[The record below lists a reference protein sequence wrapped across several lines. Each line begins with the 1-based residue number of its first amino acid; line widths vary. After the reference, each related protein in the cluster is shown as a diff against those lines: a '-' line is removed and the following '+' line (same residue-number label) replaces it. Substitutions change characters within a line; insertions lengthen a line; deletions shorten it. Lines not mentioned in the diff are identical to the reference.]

1 MRFGPI
7 EGNDAEEGCRFMT
20 AKRTVALTGAARG
33 IGLACAKRFV
43 EAGDRVVLL
52 DVDAEGLERA
62 RSDLAELGETH
73 AIVTD
78 VSAVA
83 SATKAIEEAHGLAG
97 RLDILVNSAGIVQSG
112 DPLNY
117 SIEDFDRV
125 IAVNLRGTFICSQ
138 AAARLMVTQGHG
150 AIVNMSSVNSRVAIP
165 EIPAYCASKG
175 AINQL
180 TRSMAIALA
189 RSNVRV
195 NAVAPGTILT
205 EMARA
210 VLSTPKAMAGVS
222 ARTPMGRGGEPSE
235 VADAVYY
242 LAGPQASYITGEVL
256 FVDGGRT
263 ALNYTMPE

>member
-1 MRFGPI
+1 MIAR
-7 EGNDAEEGCRFMT
+7 
-20 AKRTVALTGAARG
+20 RTVVVTGAAKG
-33 IGLACAKRFV
+33 IGFACAKRFV

-52 DVDAEGLERA
+52 DVDAAGLEKA
-62 RSDLAELGETH
+62 RSDLAELGE
-73 AIVTD
+73 ADVIATD
-78 VSAVA
+78 VSDVA
-83 SATKAIEEAHGLAG
+83 SASKAIEQAHGLAG
-97 RLDILVNSAGIVQSG
+97 RLDVLVNSAGIAVSG
-112 DPLNY
+112 DPLVY

-138 AAARLMVTQGHG
+138 AAARLMVAQGHG

-165 EIPAYCASKG
+165 EMPAYCASKG

-210 VLSTPKAMAGVS
+210 VLNTPKAMAGIS

-235 VADAVYY
+235 VANAVYY
-242 LAGPQASYITGEVL
+242 LAGEQASYVTGEIL

-263 ALNYTMPE
+263 VLNYTMPE

>member
-1 MRFGPI
+1 MS
-7 EGNDAEEGCRFMT
+7 
-20 AKRTVALTGAARG
+20 AKRTVVVTGAAKG
-33 IGLACAKRFV
+33 IGFACAKRFA
-43 EAGDRVVLL
+43 EAGDRVMLL
-52 DVDAEGLERA
+52 DVDADGLRKA
-62 RSDLAELGETH
+62 RAELGEMSEAH

-78 VSAVA
+78 VTDVA
-83 SATKAIEEAHGLAG
+83 SATRSIEKAYGLAG
-97 RLDILVNSAGIVQSG
+97 RLDALVNSAGIAVSG
-112 DPLNY
+112 NPLTS

-125 IAVNLRGTFICSQ
+125 ISVNLRGTFICAQ
-138 AAARLMVTQGHG
+138 AAARLMVEQGHG
-150 AIVNMSSVNSRVAIP
+150 SIVNMSSVNSRVAIP
-165 EIPAYCASKG
+165 EMPAYCASKG

-189 RSNVRV
+189 RSGVRV
-195 NAVAPGTILT
+195 NAVAPGTIMT

-210 VLSTPKAMAGVS
+210 VLNSPKAMAGVN

-242 LAGPQASYITGEVL
+242 LSGKEASYITGEIL